1 MPTDYGERTN
11 GYNTSLY
18 KQKKPPASQL
28 GGSKKQT
35 TFFKTNL
42 LNTSTEDCKN
52 FSSLWEK
59 RNLRGIALLSQ
70 ESY

>member
-1 MPTDYGERTN
+1 MINYSITMRSV
-11 GYNTSLY
+11 NTSLY

-28 GGSKKQT
+28 GVSKKQT

-52 FSSLWEK
+52 FSSL
-59 RNLRGIALLSQ
+59 
-70 ESY
+70 

>member
-52 FSSLWEK
+52 FSSL
-59 RNLRGIALLSQ
+59 
-70 ESY
+70 